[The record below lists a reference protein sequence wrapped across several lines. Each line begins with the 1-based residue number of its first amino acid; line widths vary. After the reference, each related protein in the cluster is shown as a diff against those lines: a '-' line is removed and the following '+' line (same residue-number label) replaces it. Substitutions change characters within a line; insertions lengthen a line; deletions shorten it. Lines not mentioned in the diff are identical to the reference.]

1 MGSWS
6 WSHRV
11 LKPSVP
17 QWAVAQRSLEVVR
30 AYQRTLDVGG
40 NGSGSVL
47 SWTDRCWSPCHSQP
61 AGDRGSTECLQVGAS
76 AHARSDSH
84 LSSLAVAATGV
95 RQGSR
100 ASADQVVHLYCCC
113 SGERCHTAVH
123 HLRTA

>member
-1 MGSWS
+1 MGPGS

-11 LKPSVP
+11 LKPSVS
-17 QWAVAQRSLEVVR
+17 QLAFAQRALEVVR
-30 AYQRTLDVGG
+30 AYERTLDVGG

-61 AGDRGSTECLQVGAS
+61 ARDRGSTERLQVGAS

-84 LSSLAVAATGV
+84 LSSLAGGATGV

-100 ASADQVVHLYCCC
+100 
-113 SGERCHTAVH
+113 TP
-123 HLRTA
+123 